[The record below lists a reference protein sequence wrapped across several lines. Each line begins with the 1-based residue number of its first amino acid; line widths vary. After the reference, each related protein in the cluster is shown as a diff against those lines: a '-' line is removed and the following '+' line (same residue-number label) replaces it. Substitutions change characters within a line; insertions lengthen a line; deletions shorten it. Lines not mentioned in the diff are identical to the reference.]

1 MSFSSSSQNVRLD
14 GTYLIADCRD
24 EDGNWQE
31 SSIDLN
37 AILGN
42 FEGQFDFTG
51 ANFADSADFYQ
62 LSDTTLVA
70 RLANLDGDYADAS
83 IDLDSVVT
91 NNNGRLE
98 KAQ

>member
-1 MSFSSSSQNVRLD
+1 MTTSTILPPFSFIFTSKHVVFSQQPER
-14 GTYLIADCRD
+14 
-24 EDGNWQE
+24 
-31 SSIDLN
+31 
-37 AILGN
+37 N
-42 FEGQFDFTG
+42 FEGQFDSTG